1 MSSNRG
7 DCYSISYIRVPM
19 IVEESLILLLGPS
32 AEKHSEKLSVIKYDV
47 EGDNVKDLKVE
58 LLLQGVMVRGLPTLI
73 LYHNGKPLDTH
84 SGAITEQGLENWL
97 QDNLFSKIDEVE
109 AEDIQSTTSEMKQRE
124 EPKAEEKEDPKKRG
138 FVSFT
143 AQIDDYMLSE

>member
-1 MSSNRG
+1 M
-7 DCYSISYIRVPM
+7 
-19 IVEESLILLLGPS
+19 
-32 AEKHSEKLSVIKYDV
+32 
-47 EGDNVKDLKVE
+47 KDLKVE

-97 QDNLFSKIDEVE
+97 QDNLFSKIDKVE
-109 AEDIQSTTSEMKQRE
+109 AEDIQSTTSEMKKRE
-124 EPKAEEKEDPKKRG
+124 EPKAEEKEEPKKRG